1 MLFDILV
8 VVVLVLLNGFFV
20 AAEFAIVKVRHS
32 QVELRMQE
40 GSSAAQTA
48 DHILKNLNAYL
59 SATQLGITLASLAL
73 GWFGEEVAN
82 KFVENCFTMLGYNAH
97 SSTSHTIS
105 GVLSFLGI
113 TTMHIVFGEQVPKTM
128 AINSPEKTTYVIGF
142 ALRIFYN
149 VFKPFIW
156 ILNGASNVVVRLFGF
171 SSASHGEEHSTEELK
186 MLLEKGKETGAIQNS
201 EHELIE
207 NVFHFN
213 ETTAKQVM
221 IPRTKMV
228 AIEAST
234 PDDKILELIDSEGFS
249 RMPVYKNK
257 IDDVVGIIS
266 TKDILKMVSK
276 GETIILSN
284 HLRPAYFIPESKKI
298 NELLKDFQRKRLHMA
313 VVIDEFGGTAG
324 IVTMEDLIEELVGEI
339 SDEDDEEVKP
349 IVEKITETEYQVIG
363 TAPLSDVNDFLRY
376 PLPEADDVETVG
388 GLMNFIF
395 GKIPEEGDE
404 KEFGGYHFTILK
416 TDLKVI
422 QLVKLQEML
431 KEDD

>member
-1 MLFDILV
+1 MLFDILI

-32 QVELRMQE
+32 QVELKMQE
-40 GSSAAQTA
+40 GSTAANTA

-82 KFVENCFTMLGYNAH
+82 KCVENIFTMLGYNAH
-97 SSTSHTIS
+97 SSLSHTIS
-105 GVLSFLGI
+105 GIISFIGI

-128 AINSPEKTTYVIGF
+128 AINSPEKTTYVIGY

-149 VFKPFIW
+149 VFRPFIW
-156 ILNGASNVVVRLFGF
+156 VLNGASNVVVRLFGF
-171 SSASHGEEHSTEELK
+171 SSTSHAEEHSTEELK

-207 NVFHFN
+207 NVFQFN
-213 ETTAKQVM
+213 ETTVKQIM
-221 IPRTKMV
+221 IPRTQMV

-234 PDDKILELIDSEGFS
+234 PDQKILELIDSEGFS
-249 RMPVYKNK
+249 RLPVYKNK

-266 TKDILKMVSK
+266 TKDILKMVSR

-284 HLRPAYFIPESKKI
+284 HLRPAYFIPETKKI
-298 NELLKDFQRKRLHMA
+298 SELMKDFQRKRLHMA

-324 IVTMEDLIEELVGEI
+324 IVTMEDVIEELVGEI
-339 SDEDDEEVKP
+339 SDEDDDEEKP
-349 IVEKITETEYQVIG
+349 IVVKVTETEYQVNG
-363 TAPLSDVNDFLRY
+363 TAALVDVNDFLRY
-376 PLPEADDVETVG
+376 PLPEADGIETVA
-388 GLMNFIF
+388 GLMNFIY
-395 GKIPEEGDE
+395 GKIPEEGE
-404 KEFGGYHFTILK
+404 QKEFGGYHFTVLK
-416 TDLKVI
+416 TTRKVI
-422 QLVKLQEML
+422 QSVKLEELL
-431 KEDD
+431 KQDD

>member
-1 MLFDILV
+1 MLFDVVV

-32 QVELRMQE
+32 QIELKMQE
-40 GSSAAQTA
+40 GSSAAITA

-82 KFVENCFTMLGYNAH
+82 QFVENIFILMGYDA
-97 SSTSHTIS
+97 SSKLSHTIS
-105 GVLSFLGI
+105 GIISFIGI
-113 TTMHIVFGEQVPKTM
+113 TTMHIIFGEQVPKTM
-128 AINSPEKTTYVIGF
+128 AINSPEKTTYAIGF

-156 ILNGASNVVVRLFGF
+156 ILNATSNVVVRLFGF
-171 SSASHGEEHSTEELK
+171 SSTSHAEEHSTEELK
-186 MLLEKGKETGAIQNS
+186 MLLEKGKETGAIQNE

-213 ETTAKQVM
+213 ETTVKQVM

-228 AIEAST
+228 ALEAST
-234 PDDKILELIDSEGFS
+234 SDEKILQIIDNEGFS
-249 RMPVYKNK
+249 RLPVYKDK

-266 TKDILKMVSK
+266 TKDILKMVSR

-284 HLRPAYFIPESKKI
+284 HLRPAYFIPETKKI
-298 NELLKDFQRKRLHMA
+298 GDLMKDFQRKRLHMA

-324 IVTMEDLIEELVGEI
+324 IVTMEDVIEELVGEI
-339 SDEDDEEVKP
+339 RDEDDDEEKP
-349 IVEKITETEYQVIG
+349 IVEKISDVEYNVIA
-363 TAPLSDVNDFLRY
+363 TSALADVNDFLRY
-376 PLPEADDVETVG
+376 PLPETDGVETVA
-388 GLMNFIF
+388 GLMNFVF
-395 GKIPEEGDE
+395 GKIPEEGE
-404 KEFGGYHFTILK
+404 VKEFGGYHFTILK
-416 TDLKVI
+416 TTDKVI
-422 QLVKLQEML
+422 QSVKLVEML
-431 KEDD
+431 KQDD